1 MVRHQKLILCHDA
14 SGRLNSLTKWLFMVS
29 DSHKYTGSN
38 TEEESQ
44 CFNPEMEREDKEE
57 LNMKVSKIDQ
67 NM

>member
-1 MVRHQKLILCHDA
+1 
-14 SGRLNSLTKWLFMVS
+14 MVS

-38 TEEESQ
+38 IEEESQ

>member
-1 MVRHQKLILCHDA
+1 
-14 SGRLNSLTKWLFMVS
+14 LTKWLFMVS

-67 NM
+67 KYVVKQKC